1 MCQLQAVAITFPRV
15 GTPFWVTSGSNIVVM
30 FQRTLRWLASNA
42 GLLLLSVVLAFLVWA
57 AASLQQDP
65 ILEDSFTVPVVVKP
79 PQAAL
84 VVSSSSLPSTIAIR
98 VRAPQS
104 VLEALRTATP
114 QAPVDLSAY
123 DPGTYTLELQP
134 VLNASPATVLTV
146 RPPTATVV
154 IDRAAQITLPVRVV
168 TIGAPAIGYRAL
180 APEAQPQVVTISGS
194 QRLIAQVVSADIMVS
209 LEGARTTVEQNA
221 RVQLRSAEGSLV
233 SQLQVSPETVS
244 VRVPLE
250 QLSNYRDLA
259 VRVRIFGQPA
269 NGYAVISVDYAPQVV
284 TVFGPREAI
293 QQLPDFI
300 ETFEVNISG
309 STQDV
314 EKRVGLNVP
323 PNVSLVGD
331 NLSVLVRVRI
341 EAQQGARTVPRRP
354 RVIGLARPLTATV
367 SPPGVDIVLA
377 GPLPVLNALQENDV
391 QVVVD
396 VSGLAPGVHTIAPR
410 IVTQQGL
417 SVQSVLPAQL
427 QVRITDESQP

>member
-1 MCQLQAVAITFPRV
+1 M
-15 GTPFWVTSGSNIVVM
+15 S
-30 FQRTLRWLASNA
+30 QRALRWLASNA
-42 GLLLLSVVLAFLVWA
+42 GLLLLSIVLAFLVWA

-65 ILEDSFTVPVVVKP
+65 ILEESFTVPVVVKQ
-79 PQAAL
+79 PQAAF
-84 VVSSSSLPSTIAIR
+84 VIASDTIPNTLAIR

-114 QAPVDLSAY
+114 QAIVDLS
-123 DPGTYTLELQP
+123 TYEAGEHTLTLQP
-134 VLNASPATVLTV
+134 SLSASPAAVLSI
-146 RPPTATVV
+146 RPPTATVA
-154 IDRAAQITLPVRVV
+154 IERAAQITLPVRVV
-168 TIGAPAIGYRAL
+168 TVGAPAIGYRAL
-180 APEAQPQVVTISGS
+180 SPEAQPATVTISGS
-194 QRLIAQVVSADIMVS
+194 QRLIEQTASADAFVS
-209 LEGARTTVEQNA
+209 IESARATVEQNV
-221 RVQLRSAEGSLV
+221 RVQLRTAEGTSITA
-233 SQLQVSPETVS
+233 LQVFPETVT

-259 VRVRIFGQPA
+259 VRARIFGQPA
-269 NGYAVISVDYAPQVV
+269 NGYAVVSVDYAPQVV

-354 RVIGLARPLTATV
+354 RVVGLTRPLTATV
-367 SPPGVDIVLA
+367 SPPIVDIVLA
-377 GPLPVLNALQENDV
+377 GPLPVLNTLQEDDV
-391 QVVVD
+391 QVIVD
-396 VSGLAPGVHTIAPR
+396 VNGLGPGVHTITPR
-410 IVTQQGL
+410 VVTLERL

-427 QVRITDESQP
+427 QVRLTDESQP